1 VTIVAGHVLPPAL
14 ADALESGSWPPTVGV
29 REMATVFGETP
40 EPSFA
45 LYSLDE
51 MIGETASWQLETD
64 PVYLGSGDETLVPSA
79 SVLVGDLGYDRPI
92 GLDLRFDPPRV
103 RLLAID
109 GRWRVVAESIDHL
122 LRELGI

>member
-1 VTIVAGHVLPPAL
+1 MTVVEGHSLPRVL
-14 ADALESGSWPPTVGV
+14 ADALESGAWPPAVGV
-29 REMATVFGETP
+29 RNMAMVVGESP

-51 MIGETASWQLETD
+51 MIGETARWQLETD
-64 PVYLGSGDETLVPSA
+64 PVYLGSGDETLAPSA

-92 GLDLRFDPPRV
+92 GLDLRFDPPCV

-122 LRELGI
+122 LRKFGI